1 MIMKRL
7 QDSITRVVFGKDPKV
22 TKAAFAQL
30 IDRDMA
36 GKEVPMSDFLGS
48 VVLVTNVAS
57 E

>member
-7 QDSITRVVFGKDPKV
+7 QDSVTRVIFGKDPKV
-22 TKAAFAQL
+22 TKATFAQL
-30 IDRDMA
+30 IDTDMS
-36 GKEVPMSDFLGS
+36 GKEVPMSNYLGS